1 MQHSAKLIVTACIQ
15 MISNSQSSWCILRI
29 TGNSTVTV
37 KIQWLVESSSWY
49 GYADV
54 LCHVKELIR
63 DMINRLKPST
73 AFSQINWPKSFLDD
87 LQHTISMMYIES
99 YWLPHSNRQNTV
111 TDWEYLMIWIYW
123 SFVFLKELIRDIINQ
138 LKPSTIFSQINW
150 PKSFLDDLQHAISVM
165 YIENYWLFF
174 SNHENTWNGLCGSK

>member
-1 MQHSAKLIVTACIQ
+1 MKWSMWVKISKNSLKQVQHSAKLIVTAWIQ

-29 TGNSTVTV
+29 TGNSIVTV
-37 KIQWLVESSSWY
+37 KIQWLVEGSSWY
-49 GYADV
+49 DYADV

-87 LQHTISMMYIES
+87 LQHTINMMYIES

-111 TDWEYLMIWIYW
+111 TEWEYLMIWIYRSSV
-123 SFVFLKELIRDIINQ
+123 SFKRAHSWYN
-138 LKPSTIFSQINW
+138 KPAETKHNIQPN
-150 PKSFLDDLQHAISVM
+150 
-165 YIENYWLFF
+165 
-174 SNHENTWNGLCGSK
+174 